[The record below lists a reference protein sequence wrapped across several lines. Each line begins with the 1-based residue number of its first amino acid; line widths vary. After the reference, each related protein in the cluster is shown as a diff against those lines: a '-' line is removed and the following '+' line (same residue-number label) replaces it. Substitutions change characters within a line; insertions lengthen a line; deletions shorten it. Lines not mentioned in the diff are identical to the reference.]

1 MSRAKSLLL
10 FGCFALAISGGCDSA
25 KSPGPGVGNKPS
37 GSDEG
42 LTRSEGD
49 VMDKM
54 KRHGDMAPAGG
65 PMGGLPAGAGSGG
78 ASAPPADLPRA
89 PVAESKP
96 ADPAKPKADI
106 AEPIAGTGAP
116 KPTKQQPLPPAGIVT
131 AGSFD
136 DNLDPAAFARLCQK
150 STHVAN
156 LAGLPSLFTGQRL
169 LISVK
174 DSGGKPVNNARVRL
188 TFNGGQAIESST
200 RSDGRAIFV
209 SSFDQFPANQNLVAT
224 ITPPNGEPL
233 TETIV
238 AGADRWDF
246 ALPKASGALP
256 KNLDLVVVLD
266 TTGSMGDEIRH
277 LQAEFKSISQAI
289 QEKFPDVQQRYALVC
304 YRDDGDEYVTRG
316 FDFTRSLDEFHKN
329 LAAQRAAGGG
339 DYPEAV
345 QRGLEDA
352 AQLRWRENAETACL
366 MFLVGDAPPHAQHMA
381 RTMKAVD
388 ALRKMGVAIYP
399 VACSGYDDA
408 CEFVMRSSA
417 YLTGGKFLFL
427 TDDSGVGGSH
437 AEPRIP
443 YYQVERLEKLM
454 IRMISSELSGHEV
467 PAESKDIIRTVGKK
481 IN

>member
-1 MSRAKSLLL
+1 MKRIIPAALV
-10 FGCFALAISGGCDSA
+10 GCLMVFATIGCDQNSEKSA
-25 KSPGPGVGNKPS
+25 LEPAGDAVAHAEKPLA
-37 GSDEG
+37 GAPAREG
-42 LTRSEGD
+42 
-49 VMDKM
+49 
-54 KRHGDMAPAGG
+54 GDMAAKMKGTFDKIAPA
-65 PMGGLPAGAGSGG
+65 
-78 ASAPPADLPRA
+78 
-89 PVAESKP
+89 VKP
-96 ADPAKPKADI
+96 ADAAKTAPAV
-106 AEPIAGTGAP
+106 AEAIAGTSTP
-116 KPTKQQPLPPAGIVT
+116 KVSKQSPLPPAGIVT

-150 STHVAN
+150 SSHVAN
-156 LAGLPSLFTGQRL
+156 LAGLPALFTGHRL

-174 DSGGKPVNNARVRL
+174 DGGGKPVNNARVRL
-188 TFNGGQAIESST
+188 TFNDGQIIESAT

-209 SSFDQFPANQNLVAT
+209 STFDHFSANQNLLAT
-224 ITPPNGEPL
+224 ITPPEGANPV
-233 TETIV
+233 TDTIV

-246 ALPKASGALP
+246 TLPKASGALP
-256 KNLDLVVVLD
+256 KNLDLAIVLD

-277 LQAEFKSISQAI
+277 LQAEIKGITGAI
-289 QEKFPDVQQRYALVC
+289 QEKFPDVQMRFALVL

-329 LAAQRAAGGG
+329 LSAQRAAGGG

-345 QRGLEDA
+345 HRGLEDA
-352 AQLRWRENAETACL
+352 AQLRWRENSETACL

-388 ALRKMGVAIYP
+388 ALRKKGVAIYP

-467 PAESKDIIRTVGKK
+467 PAESKDIIRTVGRK